1 MCAINHQYNAPAVH
15 VLSAHS
21 DIDSDKESSSSTSG
35 MDEDITDIT
44 MKGTFVSLVI
54 SQFNYYTGCMFKQ
67 YSYHAPITQ
76 IYSTGIYHT

>member
-1 MCAINHQYNAPAVH
+1 MAACAINHQYNAPAHAVH

-21 DIDSDKESSSSTSG
+21 DTDSDKESSSSTSG

-54 SQFNYYTGCMFKQ
+54 SQFNY
-67 YSYHAPITQ
+67 
-76 IYSTGIYHT
+76 